1 MIVCGDFIDAQFG
14 VMFGLTTMASAGSKK
29 ISSWAN
35 PKKGTMCGYILCTY
49 IYIHIYTYF
58 VLQISYEVIKVIIY
72 TTMLN
77 NDFHNLSWE
86 YRNTY

>member
-1 MIVCGDFIDAQFG
+1 MDIYCVHI
-14 VMFGLTTMASAGSKK
+14 
-29 ISSWAN
+29 
-35 PKKGTMCGYILCTY
+35 Y
-49 IYIHIYTYF
+49 IYIYTYF

>member
-35 PKKGTMCGYILCTY
+35 PKKGTMCGFFLFFF
-49 IYIHIYTYF
+49 TYF
-58 VLQISYEVIKVIIY
+58 VLQISCEVIKVIIY